1 MGSVDPGEAPRNPM
15 GSLDPGR
22 ASSRTQV
29 ILGAVLFPA
38 LLLTEFVLVG
48 TPAGIRR
55 VKEVPPDALWVEPDR
70 LRFPQSEI
78 AVPPPDDPLYA
89 MQTALQ
95 AIHAPEAWS

>member
-1 MGSVDPGEAPRNPM
+1 MGSVDPGEKRRNPM

-22 ASSRTQV
+22 ASLRTQV

-70 LRFPQSEI
+70 LRFPQS
-78 AVPPPDDPLYA
+78 APDDPLYA

-95 AIHAPEAWS
+95 AIHAPEAWARS